1 MVILNTISLGM
12 ENINPDKYDENRAKA
27 NLIFTWIFIIEMLL
41 KLYVMGAKAYV
52 RDTMC
57 LFDGLIVATSVMELI
72 SSSQSSDPEMVMDPE
87 TGEMVT
93 GEDAGGAS
101 FMSVFKT
108 MRIFRV
114 LKTLKT
120 LRVLRTIKLLRAL
133 DYL

>member
-1 MVILNTISLGM
+1 MVLN
-12 ENINPDKYDENRAKA
+12 E
-27 NLIFTWIFIIEMLL
+27 
-41 KLYVMGAKAYV
+41 
-52 RDTMC
+52 
-57 LFDGLIVATSVMELI
+57 
-72 SSSQSSDPEMVMDPE
+72 E
-87 TGEMVT
+87 TGLMEEEV
-93 GEDAGGAS
+93 ASGGSS